1 MIPVPAPLL
10 ALASELAAELG
21 PARVGLLST
30 AEGPAGPPSAAPPA
44 AWPAEAM
51 TPPARVLPTPV
62 AMAGKLARG
71 SRVSVDGQPFVVQRI
86 SPVGHSSASHE
97 HLVVW
102 LSHGDS
108 GALAWVL
115 RERRLKRLWLQ
126 GWFT

>member
-1 MIPVPAPLL
+1 MTTVPAPLL
-10 ALASELAAELG
+10 ALAAELTAELG
-21 PARVGLLST
+21 PGQAGLLAPGEAVSLPQG
-30 AEGPAGPPSAAPPA
+30 ALPPSWPSEAAVPP
-44 AWPAEAM
+44 
-51 TPPARVLPTPV
+51 TRVLPTPSLIE
-62 AMAGKLARG
+62 GKLARG
-71 SRVSVDGQPFVVQRI
+71 SRVSVEGQPFVVQRV
-86 SPVGHSSASHE
+86 SPVAHTSPTHE